1 MRKTKIIATIGPATR
16 SPERMAELI
25 EAGMNVV
32 RINMSHSGQDEA
44 AGVIADLRTIS
55 ERVGIL
61 VDTKGPEIRTTD
73 VEVPYVVERG
83 DVFTIRGEPGLSTP
97 QVLRVTHPSLSR
109 VLDVDSLVLVNDGQ
123 IELSVIDIEPDAV
136 RVKVLRGGTISSK
149 KGVNIPDA
157 RLGLPFMSERDAS
170 DIRFAV
176 RQGADFI
183 AASFVSEP
191 DDVQQIRDIV
201 EEEGGRTAI
210 IAKIESR
217 LGVKNLAEILALAD
231 GIMVARGDL
240 GVEIRAEEVPVVQKR
255 MVDAARA
262 AGKIVIVA
270 TEMLESMTRNPRPS
284 RAETSDV
291 ANAIFEGTDAVM
303 LSQETTV
310 GKYPIDA
317 VRTMARIADYAE
329 RETARTSMKLPGG
342 ARAADLSELI
352 CKGAWLA
359 ATELKVRAILVP
371 TSSGATALRISRYRP
386 PVPILVATPDLATA
400 RRLAL
405 SYGVYAVTM
414 RIYGRMENVIRRAC
428 EAMVEEGQL
437 SRGDMVCVVAGVPTG
452 RSGTTNLLTIQSVEA
467 LVGRVD
473 EKD

>member
-176 RQGADFI
+176 RQGAD
-183 AASFVSEP
+183 
-191 DDVQQIRDIV
+191 DR
-201 EEEGGRTAI
+201 
-210 IAKIESR
+210 
-217 LGVKNLAEILALAD
+217 
-231 GIMVARGDL
+231 VAPKG
-240 GVEIRAEEVPVVQKR
+240 
-255 MVDAARA
+255 
-262 AGKIVIVA
+262 
-270 TEMLESMTRNPRPS
+270 
-284 RAETSDV
+284 
-291 ANAIFEGTDAVM
+291 
-303 LSQETTV
+303 
-310 GKYPIDA
+310 
-317 VRTMARIADYAE
+317 VRTMSI
-329 RETARTSMKLPGG
+329 TVG
-342 ARAADLSELI
+342 A
-352 CKGAWLA
+352 G
-359 ATELKVRAILVP
+359 P
-371 TSSGATALRISRYRP
+371 
-386 PVPILVATPDLATA
+386 
-400 RRLAL
+400 
-405 SYGVYAVTM
+405 
-414 RIYGRMENVIRRAC
+414 
-428 EAMVEEGQL
+428 
-437 SRGDMVCVVAGVPTG
+437 
-452 RSGTTNLLTIQSVEA
+452 
-467 LVGRVD
+467 
-473 EKD
+473 